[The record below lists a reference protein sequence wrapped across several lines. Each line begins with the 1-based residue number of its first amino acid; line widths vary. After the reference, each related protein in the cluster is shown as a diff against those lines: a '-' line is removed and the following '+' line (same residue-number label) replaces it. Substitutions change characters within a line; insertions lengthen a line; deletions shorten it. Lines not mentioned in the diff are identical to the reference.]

1 MENNKW
7 VIGLDLD
14 GTTLS
19 EWDGKLYEDGKPK
32 ETINELTKEGIRLAQ
47 EAGHTVVLT
56 TGRSWY
62 QTSKV
67 YEELKLNSFVINDA
81 GAHIHIPGN
90 KEFEPIRDAVPHDTI
105 KALLEDSEVKSNAI
119 SYTLDLNDQTYIYDN
134 EHSSFTDYAILNWGA
149 VLPKEGNTDL
159 STSCVVIWFKLSKD
173 EVLTIRDSLVT
184 KYGDI
189 AAITQ
194 WDQINDGHNYGLEI
208 NPKKTNKG
216 TSLLKVAELLNIPAS
231 NTLAIGDAEND
242 MPMLEKAGRSVVMKN
257 GFEHVK
263 ALADDITDLDNKE
276 GGVGDYLIKFFK
288 LK

>member
-19 EWDGKLYEDGKPK
+19 EWDGKLYEDGRPN

-67 YEELKLNSFVINDA
+67 YEELNLNSYVINDA

-90 KEFEPIRDAVPHDTI
+90 KDFEPIRDSIPHDTI
-105 KALLEDSEVKSNAI
+105 KAILEDEEVKPHTI
-119 SYTLDLNDQTYIYDN
+119 SYTLDLSDQTYIYDN
-134 EHSSFTDYAILNWGA
+134 EYSGFTDYATLNWGA

-159 STSCVVIWFKLSKD
+159 STSCVVIWFKLTKE
-173 EVLTIRDSLVT
+173 EVLALRDNLVA
-184 KYGDI
+184 KYGHI

-194 WDQINDGHNYGLEI
+194 WDQVQEGKNYGLEI
-208 NPKKTNKG
+208 NPKNTNKG
-216 TSLLKVAELLNIPAS
+216 TSLLKVAELLDIPAT
-231 NTLAIGDAEND
+231 NTLAMGDAEND
-242 MPMLEKAGRSVVMKN
+242 VPMLELAGRAVVMKN
-257 GFEHVK
+257 GYDHVK
-263 ALADDITDLDNKE
+263 ALADDITDLTNQE